1 MTGQATTLDVAIWA
15 VQITLAASI
24 LLAIVVLGAALA
36 SHWSDVSARRRAMRA
51 READRLAAR
60 QERTARRRLH
70 HTNSEPAA
78 VVYPIAWARSR
89 WPNNDGPGRAA

>member
-1 MTGQATTLDVAIWA
+1 MTGQASTLDVAIWA

-24 LLAIVVLGAALA
+24 LLAVVMLGAALGT
-36 SHWSDVSARRRAMRA
+36 HWSDVRDRRRRLA
-51 READRLAAR
+51 RIDAARLAAR

-70 HTNSEPAA
+70 HANTEPAA
-78 VVYPIAWARSR
+78 VVYPVGWARSR